1 MARPGTIANAATIH
15 GREGVGGVVA
25 GAAQGAAGDERGV
38 EALRPPRSS
47 KGEPEVAANVAPFL
61 DAFPK
66 LGSLLEN
73 NLEN

>member
-1 MARPGTIANAATIH
+1 MARPGTIAATIH
-15 GREGVGGVVA
+15 GHEGVGGVVA
-25 GAAQGAAGDERGV
+25 GAVQGAAGDGHGV

-47 KGEPEVAANVAPFL
+47 KGALEVVANVAPSL

-66 LGSLLEN
+66 LGSLLEQKN